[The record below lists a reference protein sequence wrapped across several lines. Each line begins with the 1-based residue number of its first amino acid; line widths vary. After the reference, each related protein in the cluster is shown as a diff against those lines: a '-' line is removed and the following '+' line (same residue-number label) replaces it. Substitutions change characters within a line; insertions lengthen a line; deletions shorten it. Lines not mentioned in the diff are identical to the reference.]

1 MTDKEKIIIY
11 PNSNLKS
18 YILNLQHERDE
29 LRKYLIDICNL
40 LSIDTRQSLLGTNC
54 LEFYT
59 VLSST
64 AENKIK
70 ELKEWREANQPTGIC
85 ETCTV
90 KSVEDMYKYK
100 KALDEIGK
108 LISKFESSDG
118 CDYGDFDCENCSDLD
133 EDTVCAYK
141 LKKVI
146 KGIINKVKGETNE
159 ES

>member
-1 MTDKEKIIIY
+1 MTDKETIIIC
-11 PNSNLKS
+11 PNANLKS

-40 LSIDTRQSLLGTNC
+40 LGIDTRQSLLGANC
-54 LEFYT
+54 LEFYA

-85 ETCTV
+85 ETCTA

-100 KALDEIGK
+100 QVLNKIKENIKEYCKNMCMAETRETCESCQNTEILD
-108 LISKFESSDG
+108 
-118 CDYGDFDCENCSDLD
+118 
-133 EDTVCAYK
+133 V
-141 LKKVI
+141 
-146 KGIINKVKGETNE
+146 INKAKEK
-159 ES
+159 

>member
-1 MTDKEKIIIY
+1 MTDKETIIICT
-11 PNSNLKS
+11 NSNLKS
-18 YILNLQHERDE
+18 YILNFQHERDE

-40 LSIDTRQSLLGTNC
+40 LGIDTRQSLLGANC
-54 LEFYT
+54 LEFYA

-100 KALDEIGK
+100 KALDAIEEFANRVCDTCK
-108 LISKFESSDG
+108 EFTPNKQSDI
-118 CDYGDFDCENCSDLD
+118 NCRFCQATQVLN
-133 EDTVCAYK
+133 
-141 LKKVI
+141 
-146 KGIINKVKGETNE
+146 IINKVKEDK
-159 ES
+159 

>member
-1 MTDKEKIIIY
+1 MGI
-11 PNSNLKS
+11 N
-18 YILNLQHERDE
+18 
-29 LRKYLIDICNL
+29 
-40 LSIDTRQSLLGTNC
+40 TRQSLLGTNC

-100 KALDEIGK
+100 KALNEIEEG
-108 LISKFESSDG
+108 LIPICES
-118 CDYGDFDCENCSDLD
+118 CRKYYYNQHCENC
-133 EDTVCAYK
+133 DTGA
-141 LKKVI
+141 I
-146 KGIINKVKGETNE
+146 KDIIDKAKEK
-159 ES
+159 

>member
-1 MTDKEKIIIY
+1 MTDKETIINCT
-11 PNSNLKS
+11 NSNLKS

-40 LSIDTRQSLLGTNC
+40 LGIDTRQSLLGANC
-54 LEFYT
+54 LEFYS

-100 KALDEIGK
+100 QALDEIENVADDYNRVEK
-108 LISKFESSDG
+108 TSQYYRDG
-118 CDYGDFDCENCSDLD
+118 FDEIQD
-133 EDTVCAYK
+133 
-141 LKKVI
+141 
-146 KGIINKVKGETNE
+146 IINKTRGEINE

>member
-1 MTDKEKIIIY
+1 MTDKEIIINY
-11 PNSNLKS
+11 PNSKLKS

-40 LSIDTRQSLLGTNC
+40 LGIDTRQSLLGANC
-54 LEFYT
+54 LEFYA

-70 ELKEWREANQPTGIC
+70 EFKEWQDANKPTGIC

-100 KALDEIGK
+100 KALDEIEGFCK
-108 LISKFESSDG
+108 DVCDSCKKFTPNRQSDIS
-118 CDYGDFDCENCSDLD
+118 CRYCNATQILN
-133 EDTVCAYK
+133 
-141 LKKVI
+141 
-146 KGIINKVKGETNE
+146 IINKVKEK
-159 ES
+159 